1 MKRLTSRLA
10 AIDGAILDKDQVVT
24 LVGSL
29 RKATLIRW
37 KTRVKNLTLQLTQQS
52 LIHKELKRP
61 KQDHSTA
68 TANHLL
74 QSLQTRTLT
83 CSVSTASEDND

>member
-1 MKRLTSRLA
+1 MKGLTSRFT

-29 RKATLIRW
+29 RKATLIQW

-52 LIHKELKRP
+52 LIHEELK
-61 KQDHSTA
+61 
-68 TANHLL
+68 
-74 QSLQTRTLT
+74 
-83 CSVSTASEDND
+83 

>member
-1 MKRLTSRLA
+1 MKGLTSRLA

-37 KTRVKNLTLQLTQQS
+37 KARVKNLTLQLTQQS
-52 LIHKELKRP
+52 LIHEELKRP
-61 KQDHSTA
+61 KQDHSAA
-68 TANHLL
+68 TLCTSA
-74 QSLQTRTLT
+74 
-83 CSVSTASEDND
+83 

>member
-1 MKRLTSRLA
+1 MKGLTSRLA

-52 LIHKELKRP
+52 LIHEELK
-61 KQDHSTA
+61 
-68 TANHLL
+68 
-74 QSLQTRTLT
+74 
-83 CSVSTASEDND
+83 